1 MAVTT
6 GEPDPPAPS
15 PTRLFALVGA
25 LLLIAVAAPLCYGW
39 YVVGHAVLIESHARD
54 QATAGGFAWCGAAL
68 LALLLPAA
76 FLLCRQVSERQRR
89 LLATKRLLSRV
100 IERSADPIT
109 AVDTAFRVQAFNSAA
124 ADNYLALFGQPLTPG
139 ADLIALMEARPDKRE
154 RERGRWQRAFAGEQ
168 FVVTEY
174 WTSGDKTRTY
184 EMRYYPLSDE
194 DGVMQTIAV
203 QVGRDITEREHTA
216 GRIKELNLQ
225 MAQHNAA
232 LLAANQELEDFTHT
246 VAHDL
251 RAPIRAMDGYTHL
264 LAEHTRGLLDAEAQR
279 LLGAIRANSQF
290 MGRLIDD
297 LLAYAHLGRAGLVPE
312 KVEMNTLVERVWQDV
327 GGGFSGE
334 FLLGALPPAMA
345 DRALLTQAWRHLI
358 ANAVKFSNG
367 RPGARIEVSGAVED
381 TECVYHVVDNGAGFD
396 MRYAAKLFGVFQRL
410 HGADEFPGTGV
421 GLAIVERVVTRHG
434 GRVWAEGE
442 PGHGARFHF
451 TLPRRPDAEGAP
463 HG

>member
-15 PTRLFALVGA
+15 PTKLFVLVGA
-25 LLLIAVAAPLCYGW
+25 LLLIAVAATLCYGW
-39 YVVGHAVLIESHARD
+39 YAAGHAALFENHARGL
-54 QATAGGFAWCGAAL
+54 ATVGFAWFGAGL

-76 FLLCRQVSERQRR
+76 FLLCRQVSEQQRR

-109 AVDTAFRVQAFNSAA
+109 AVDKTFRVQAFNRAA
-124 ADNYLALFGQPLTPG
+124 ADNYLALFGQPLALG

-194 DGVMQTIAV
+194 DGAMPTIAV

-264 LAEHTRGLLDAEAQR
+264 LTERTRGSLDAEAQR

-297 LLAYAHLGRAGLVPE
+297 LLAYAHLGRAGLAPE
-312 KVEMNTLVERVWQDV
+312 QLDMNALVERAWEDM
-327 GGGFSGE
+327 GDGFSGE
-334 FLLGALPPAMA
+334 FLLGALPPATA
-345 DRALLTQAWRHLI
+345 DRALLIQVWHQLI

-367 RPGARIEVSGAVED
+367 RPGARIEVSGTAEES
-381 TECVYHVVDNGAGFD
+381 ECIYHVADNGAGFD

-434 GRVWAEGE
+434 GRVWAEGD

-451 TLPRRPDAEGAP
+451 TLPRRPDAEGAL